1 MSLHLLSD
9 LLDSHDAT
17 ETVIRDFTTR
27 YEIALSTGDEL
38 DVRRVKAAAAVYEL
52 HNPGVRV
59 LDELDA
65 IQNAAA

>member
-17 ETVIRDFTTR
+17 QAAVLNFRTR

-38 DVRRVKAAAAVYEL
+38 DVRRVEAAAAVYEL
-52 HNPGVRV
+52 RNPGVRV

-65 IQNAAA
+65 IQAA

>member
-17 ETVIRDFTTR
+17 EKAVLDFRTR

-38 DVRRVKAAAAVYEL
+38 DVRRVRALAAGFEL
-52 HNPGVRV
+52 RHPGVQV

-65 IQNAAA
+65 IQAA